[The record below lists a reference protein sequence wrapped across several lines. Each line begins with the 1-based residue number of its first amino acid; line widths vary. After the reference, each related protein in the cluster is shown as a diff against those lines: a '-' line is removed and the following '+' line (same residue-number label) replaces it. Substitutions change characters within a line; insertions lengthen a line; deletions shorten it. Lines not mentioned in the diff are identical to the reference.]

1 MRSLFAAAAALIVAI
16 AAARGEHA
24 GARNVA
30 LIDQLGRHFTLND
43 LRGRPLIVT
52 FISAHCEGVCPL
64 IESQVAAAAE
74 RQRREHGNVR
84 FLTISLDPERD
95 THADLVHI
103 ARTFD
108 ADPSYW
114 LIAGGQP
121 ADVHQLMQTFGVDVA
136 RGADGYADAHTT
148 FMTVLASDGRV
159 AGTMLPRGGER

>member
-24 GARNVA
+24 GARGAELV
-30 LIDQLGRHFTLND
+30 DQLGRHFTLDD

-52 FISAHCEGVCPL
+52 FISAHCDGVCPL

-74 RQRREHGNVR
+74 RQRREHGSLR

-95 THADLVHI
+95 THADMVHI

-108 ADPSYW
+108 ADPTYW
-114 LIAGGQP
+114 LIADGAP
-121 ADVHQLMQTFGVDVA
+121 ADVRQVMQAFGVDVS
-136 RGADGYADAHTT
+136 RGRDGYADAHTT
-148 FMTVLASDGRV
+148 FLTVLDSGGRV
-159 AGTMLPRGGER
+159 AGTMLPRGRV